1 MIKKKP
7 DRNTRSRSAI
17 RNCIGA
23 NQMEFA
29 AVFAVLI
36 LFIVMP
42 LINLAAIPIR
52 MAFANAAVKDT
63 VHKLALSSKFSE
75 ALSTLSDGS
84 LLKAR
89 LDSITGVRLA
99 SQKLTLISINS
110 QGAETPFGGP
120 GSISKNWLPDGDSKP
135 YRYNLELSSEMDIS
149 PLFTMEN
156 MGDIPGLT
164 GPFRAH
170 FREVYAWE
178 NLSKDPSTQ
187 QFYLNE

>member
-1 MIKKKP
+1 VINKQP
-7 DRNTRSRSAI
+7 DRNTCRRSAI

-63 VHKLALSSKFSE
+63 VHKLALSSKFSQ
-75 ALSTLSDGS
+75 AISTLFGGT

-89 LDSITGVRLA
+89 LDSITGVSLA
-99 SQKLTLISINS
+99 TQKLTLISINS
-110 QGAETPFGGP
+110 KGAETPFGGP
-120 GSISKNWLPDGDSKP
+120 GTISKNCLPDGESGP
-135 YRYNLELSSEMDIS
+135 YRYNLELACEMDIS
-149 PLFTMEN
+149 PLFTMEH